1 MKINFIL
8 IAVAI
13 VALLGFIY
21 YIISNNN
28 DEQNEEMKQLAKK
41 SLFKKDKK
49 TSV

>member
-13 VALLGFIY
+13 VAILGFIY
-21 YIISNNN
+21 YIISRNNN
-28 DEQNEEMKQLAKK
+28 EQNEEMKQLAKK

-49 TSV
+49 VNA